1 MIKRDIIS
9 SIIADFNNRKD
20 KIITILGPRQVGK
33 STLLSNLVTHKDN
46 ALFLNCDDYEDILML
61 ENRNTAEL
69 KKLIEPYDYI
79 FIDEVQRISNVG
91 IILKKIAD
99 MHLGKKIAVTGSS
112 SLGLRDKIKEAAT
125 GRLIEYKL
133 LPFSIREL
141 VNNSSAIEE
150 KKLLSQ
156 RLIYGMYPEA
166 VTAKDDARRILLGIA
181 DSYLYKDLFS
191 FGLIKKPN
199 IIQRLVT
206 ALALQIGSEVSY
218 NELAGLL
225 GIDKVTVMN
234 YIDLLEKCFI
244 VFSISSLSRNARN
257 ELKRGKKIYF
267 YDNGIRNAVISNF
280 ANLDL
285 RNDVGALWE
294 NFMVSELIKRNYYS
308 NGYSKFYFW
317 RTLSQQEIDFVEEV
331 DGTFKAFE
339 FKWNPKKRNA
349 KMPKAFAD
357 AYPGTEFNVIHPDNY
372 LDFLA

>member
-1 MIKRDIIS
+1 
-9 SIIADFNNRKD
+9 
-20 KIITILGPRQVGK
+20 
-33 STLLSNLVTHKDN
+33 
-46 ALFLNCDDYEDILML
+46 
-61 ENRNTAEL
+61 
-69 KKLIEPYDYI
+69 
-79 FIDEVQRISNVG
+79 
-91 IILKKIAD
+91 

-112 SLGLRDKIKEAAT
+112 SLGLKDKIKEAAT

-166 VTAKDDARRILLGIA
+166 VTAKDDARRILLGVA

-244 VFSISSLSRNARN
+244 VFSIPSLSRNARN